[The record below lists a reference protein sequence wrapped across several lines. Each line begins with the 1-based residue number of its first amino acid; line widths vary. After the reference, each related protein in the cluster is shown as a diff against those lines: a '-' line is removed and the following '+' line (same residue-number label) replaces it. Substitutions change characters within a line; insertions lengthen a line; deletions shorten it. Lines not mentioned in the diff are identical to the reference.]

1 MLGEAQEYTAK
12 RTHKRPC
19 DLCGKTIV
27 VGQLCSR
34 WTWIDDT
41 PMSVRVHSEC
51 NKEAR
56 TYDWYDD
63 PDGWPDRYPLI
74 EERSQAIVSAAP
86 STATSAPTEGD
97 ET

>member
-1 MLGEAQEYTAK
+1 MTMLGEAQEYTAK

-27 VGQLCSR
+27 VGQLYLR
-34 WTWIDDT
+34 WVWIDGT

-51 NKEAR
+51 DKEAHG
-56 TYDWYDD
+56 YDWYDD

-74 EERSQAIVSAAP
+74 EERSQAIVLA
-86 STATSAPTEGD
+86 APTEGD